1 MQGGVWETAAID
13 YIEKRK
19 CFTINR
25 ARQYGKTTMMFLF
38 TRHFFPDKEDAR
50 TLEGRVEAVRLFLK
64 EPNRWKK
71 RKKSLKFPEKCA
83 TM

>member
-1 MQGGVWETAAID
+1 MGDSCDRIYREKKMFYNQQSKAVWENNHD
-13 YIEKRK
+13 V
-19 CFTINR
+19 
-25 ARQYGKTTMMFLF
+25 LF